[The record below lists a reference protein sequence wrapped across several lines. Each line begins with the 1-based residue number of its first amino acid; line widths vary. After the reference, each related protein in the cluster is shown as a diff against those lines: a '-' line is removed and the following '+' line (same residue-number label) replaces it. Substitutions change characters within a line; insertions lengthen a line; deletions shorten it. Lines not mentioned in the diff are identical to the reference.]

1 MFAYC
6 LSASAKRCGF
16 SLVKID
22 ACRAGEI
29 SLLETGAGLARD
41 KRKRFNIKFQFWTSR
56 METCGQS
63 FQLDLF
69 DFEISGDFVDF
80 DDFSRLLDFIELKI
94 DFRLR
99 LDFRERSD
107 FDNESWTIFWRKMWI
122 LWELLSSYQ
131 TRDQVF
137 FRDFLKWRK
146 LQLLQKAQQH
156 QQ

>member
-1 MFAYC
+1 M
-6 LSASAKRCGF
+6 LLLNGVGF
-16 SLVKID
+16 LWWRSMPAEQEKFLCWKPV
-22 ACRAGEI
+22 
-29 SLLETGAGLARD
+29 LARPETNGNVSTSNFSFEQAEW
-41 KRKRFNIKFQFWTSR
+41 KLVARVFNWT
-56 METCGQS
+56 C
-63 FQLDLF
+63 F
-69 DFEISGDFVDF
+69 DFEILGDFVDF